1 MGISV
6 DSWNSPQLELE
17 RLESELSEKNIY
29 ITQLENK
36 ITDLLI
42 LVGKQQYQ
50 ISQLEKDSD
59 YA

>member
-1 MGISV
+1 MGVSI
-6 DSWNSPQLELE
+6 DNWNGRDFDINKLQN
-17 RLESELSEKNIY
+17 ELSEKNIY

-36 ITDLLI
+36 VNDLLI

-50 ISQLEKDSD
+50 ISQLDKESD

>member
-1 MGISV
+1 MGIAIDNY
-6 DSWNSPQLELE
+6 DSPEFAIHKIQN
-17 RLESELSEKNIY
+17 ELSEKNIY

-36 ITDLLI
+36 INDLLI

-50 ISQLEKDSD
+50 ISKLDKDSD

>member
-1 MGISV
+1 MGVSI
-6 DSWNSPQLELE
+6 DNWNGRDFEINKLQN
-17 RLESELSEKNIY
+17 ELSEKNIY

-36 ITDLLI
+36 VNDLLI

-50 ISQLEKDSD
+50 ISQLDKESD